1 MNQVNRG
8 SLLHLLLS
16 RGQIWLPNMAIHGIR
31 CRIANPKKHR
41 VNYSYTDAGP
51 VRQNDRDLPSYPS
64 HLQRLDLKQHSFLD
78 LGAELTLVLCCLSHR
93 SGFQDLALH
102 LITRCYQTWL
112 ENNLLDPFSSMGFH
126 PENKPPRLVS
136 DFPGMFDDT
145 GGYCWCFRVSLL
157 PGIWSNPPGQGAFF
171 LKRSDS
177 QISAQSVCKVLC
189 KVWGGKMLTWVTWVS
204 KQYSIIN

>member
-51 VRQNDRDLPSYPS
+51 VLQNDRDLPSYPS

-112 ENNLLDPFSSMGFH
+112 ENNLLDPFSSMGF
-126 PENKPPRLVS
+126 PSRKQTSTASFWFPRHVRWHRRVLLVFS
-136 DFPGMFDDT
+136 GESSARDLVQSSWTRGILLEA
-145 GGYCWCFRVSLL
+145 FRQPNL
-157 PGIWSNPPGQGAFF
+157 
-171 LKRSDS
+171 
-177 QISAQSVCKVLC
+177 SAKCVQSSVQSVGWENVD
-189 KVWGGKMLTWVTWVS
+189 MS
-204 KQYSIIN
+204 DMSIKTI